1 MLPQMERA
9 GPKRGRRDHR
19 ISPVIWINKFN
30 KPNAVMLAFRIV
42 ADAAYAGG
50 KNDLSGIAPVAALHP
65 LRKLS

>member
-30 KPNAVMLAFRIV
+30 KPNAVLLASRNI
-42 ADAAYAGG
+42 ADAAMGAGTG
-50 KNDLSGIAPVAALHP
+50 FRGNALVASLHP
-65 LRKLS
+65 LRTLS